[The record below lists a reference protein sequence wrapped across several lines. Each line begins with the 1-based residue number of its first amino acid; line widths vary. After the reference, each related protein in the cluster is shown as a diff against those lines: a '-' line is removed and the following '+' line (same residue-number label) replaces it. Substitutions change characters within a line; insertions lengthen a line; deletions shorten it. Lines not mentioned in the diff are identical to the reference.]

1 MGVHI
6 MENLRWVNS
15 QRSSSAL
22 SVFVRIPMQNRTGYF
37 ATKDCYKYVGLAFAQ
52 PYDIS
57 VYFELGE
64 ESLPLRQ
71 PLRNTAQILKYL
83 D

>member
-22 SVFVRIPMQNRTGYF
+22 SVFVRIPMQNRTVHF
-37 ATKDCYKYVGLAFAQ
+37 ATKGCYKYVGLAFAQ
-52 PYDIS
+52 PYDLS
-57 VYFELGE
+57 SFLELGE
-64 ESLPLRQ
+64 ESLPHHR
-71 PLRNTAQILKYL
+71 
-83 D
+83 